1 MEASASD
8 PARAFAIVGAAAG
21 GGARRRGGHGSA
33 AHLSHGRLRPELEAG
48 QCRLAEQR
56 GAWAVR
62 EDPENRNL
70 VFAALDAGV
79 FVSFN
84 GGDQWQSLELNLP
97 AAWCRD
103 LAIEQN
109 DLIVATY
116 GRALWAIDDI
126 SPLRDLAAKRR
137 RSTASNAYLFAPAP
151 AVRMQWDTYTD
162 TPLNPDVPA
171 AVNPPDGAIID
182 YYLKSRAGGRYQA

>member
-1 MEASASD
+1 M
-8 PARAFAIVGAAAG
+8 
-21 GGARRRGGHGSA
+21 
-33 AHLSHGRLRPELEAG
+33 
-48 QCRLAEQR
+48 
-56 GAWAVR
+56 R

-126 SPLRDLAAKRR
+126 SPLRDLAAKASQSRFLECVPLRARARGPHAVGHLHRYAVEPRR
-137 RSTASNAYLFAPAP
+137 CPPRRTRPMERSS
-151 AVRMQWDTYTD
+151 
-162 TPLNPDVPA
+162 
-171 AVNPPDGAIID
+171 III
-182 YYLKSRAGGRYQA
+182 